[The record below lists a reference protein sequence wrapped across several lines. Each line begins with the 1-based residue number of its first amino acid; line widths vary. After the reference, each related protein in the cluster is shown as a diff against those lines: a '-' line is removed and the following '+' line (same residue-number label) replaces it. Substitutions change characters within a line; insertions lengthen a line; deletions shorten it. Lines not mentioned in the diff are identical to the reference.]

1 MCRRPVRT
9 AFGVAVENFS
19 ITPPAAPEIPAPV
32 SLGQTIALDL
42 QTSWWK
48 GWWKRRKGYRAF
60 ASGFYDL
67 IEAETAPI
75 VDELKVRQ
83 AEEIRKLAEAELRDF
98 LAEQRGFLTDL
109 SEKSNLNKEDLKD
122 IFGITAQQEREELF
136 DYIFEELSDSAP
148 AEAEGT
154 A

>member
-1 MCRRPVRT
+1 MK
-9 AFGVAVENFS
+9 VENFA
-19 ITPPAAPEIPAPV
+19 ITPPAPPEIPAPV
-32 SLGQTIALDL
+32 SLGTTIALDL

-83 AEEIRKLAEAELRDF
+83 SDDIRAMAEHELREF
-98 LAEQRGFLTDL
+98 LSEQRGLLTDVC
-109 SEKSNLNKEDLKD
+109 EKSTLSVDDLKE
-122 IFGITAQQEREELF
+122 IFGITAQQEREDLF
-136 DYIFEELSDSAP
+136 DFIFEELSDAGT
-148 AEAEGT
+148 AEA
-154 A
+154 

>member
-1 MCRRPVRT
+1 VS
-9 AFGVAVENFS
+9 VENFS

-83 AEEIRKLAEAELRDF
+83 ATGIRQMAERELQEF
-98 LAEQRGFLTDL
+98 MAEQRALLTDI
-109 SEKSNLNKEDLKD
+109 SNKSQVGVDDLEN

-136 DYIFEELSDSAP
+136 EYIFEELSDGP
-148 AEAEGT
+148 TAETEGT